1 MYQQRRAF
9 GGYNDAM
16 TTLNPQTTPQPDALQ
31 PHRFST
37 EQYLRMIEIGV
48 LGPEHKVELI
58 HGIISDMTPAGTRH
72 HHTLMRLTRLFAPLL
87 EPFELG
93 VQTTTVIAG
102 GQVFDPDFM
111 LLERK
116 SYKHAHPEAGDIRLI
131 IEAAD
136 SSLNRDL
143 KVKLPIYAAAGIADY
158 WVADCDREV
167 LHVHRQ
173 PTATGY
179 TEAQELAGDQ
189 TVAPLAAPEHAV
201 RVADLFG

>member
-1 MYQQRRAF
+1 MYQQRRAI
-9 GGYNDAM
+9 GGYNAHM
-16 TTLNPQTTPQPDALQ
+16 TTANPRQSELTQ

-37 EQYLRMIEIGV
+37 EDYLRMIETGV
-48 LGPEHKVELI
+48 LGPDDKVELI

-72 HHTLMRLTRLFAPLL
+72 HHTIMRLVNLFYPIHQQ
-87 EPFELG
+87 FQ
-93 VQTTTVIAG
+93 VTFQTTTVIAG

-111 LLERK
+111 LLQRK

-143 KVKLPIYAAAGIADY
+143 KVKLPVYAAAGIADY

-167 LHVHRQ
+167 LHVHRD
-173 PTATGY
+173 PGGDRYADTC
-179 TEAQELAGDQ
+179 ELLGDQ
-189 TVAPLAAPEHAV
+189 TIAPLAASDHTL